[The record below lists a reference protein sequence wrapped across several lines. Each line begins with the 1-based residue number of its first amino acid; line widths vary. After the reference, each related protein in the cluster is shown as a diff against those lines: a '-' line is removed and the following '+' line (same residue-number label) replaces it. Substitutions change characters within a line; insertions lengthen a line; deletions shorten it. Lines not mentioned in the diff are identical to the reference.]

1 MKRDEALNILETF
14 LTDEEL
20 SRLKRVSDVTGASI
34 STLIRMALA
43 DYLKNLP
50 KSLTQRRILSYADY
64 WGGNR
69 GRVEHD
75 RHSDHDRDRNH
86 DKHGRHEH
94 DDK

>member
-20 SRLKRVSDVTGASI
+20 SRLRLVSDMTGACI
-34 STLIRMALA
+34 STFIRMAVA

-50 KSLTQRRILSYADY
+50 KSLTQRRPLSYAGY
-64 WGGNR
+64 WEGNR

-75 RHSDHDRDRNH
+75 HHSDHDRDRKH
-86 DKHGRHEH
+86 DKHGRHDH